1 MVSQDKKKSIA
12 MFYQRLNKV
21 NGSWLRLKLKGL
33 KEDAVYQVTL
43 EGAQHKEYKAYGDEL
58 MYAGIPVD
66 RRELDRRGGDFASLV
81 YVLKEISQDLS

>member
-1 MVSQDKKKSIA
+1 MVSQDKKEAIA

-33 KEDAVYQVTL
+33 KEDALYQVSL
-43 EGAQHKEYKAYGDEL
+43 EGGAQKEYKAYGDEL

-66 RRELDRRGGDFASLV
+66 RTELGRRGGDFASLL
-81 YVLKEISQDLS
+81 YVLKEIIPNLS